1 MKFTLSW
8 LKQHLETNSDI
19 ETILKKL
26 TNIGLEVES
35 SYNPSEAL
43 NGFIA
48 AKIISTKPHPD
59 ADRLQLCLIDTGT
72 EEIEIV
78 CGAKN
83 AKEGLTTIYAPVGST
98 IPSSGMKL
106 KKAKIRGIESSGM
119 LCSEKELNLGDD
131 SEGITELSDQISP
144 GTSISKALDINDT
157 YVEIAITPNRP
168 DCLGIRGIARDLAAA
183 GLGELIKEKQ
193 IKISTSKENLPV
205 FIDAENNFEG
215 CTIFAGR
222 LIKNITN
229 NQSPDW
235 LVKRLESIGI
245 KSINCLVDITNF
257 INFDRGRP
265 LHVYDAN
272 KINNKIGARDA
283 KVGEKILALDGKD
296 YELKPGMCV
305 IADNEKVLGIG
316 GIMGGNESGSTIE
329 TNDVFIESA
338 YFDPIKTALSGRA
351 LNIISDSRYRFERG
365 VDPEYVIEGLNLA
378 TQMILDLCGGE
389 AGEISLV
396 DNLKFQPKKIKFD
409 PKLVNKLT
417 GIEIPNDKIVK
428 ILESLGFDISNSWNV
443 VVPSWRPDIYGEADL
458 VEEIVRIF
466 GLDNIESEP
475 LLNLDQPTKP
485 ILTKKQKQIKMI
497 KRSIA
502 SKGLMET
509 ISYSFINN
517 KESLNFGGGS
527 SSLKIVN
534 PISDELSEMRPTPLA
549 SLVSIA
555 DENFKKGYTDIGIF
569 EVGPGFLGVEQ
580 DEQIT
585 IASGLRIGTHRS
597 EGSGKDWQGF
607 QKVSVFDA
615 KEDVIS
621 VLELL
626 NLNLESHKVERT
638 APDHYHPGRSGQIV
652 TGGGDILAS
661 FGELHPKIIKT
672 KDFKVAVAFEIY
684 IDSINKQKIKS
695 NLKIAPEIS
704 NLQPLKRDFSFVVSS
719 DTEAQ
724 KIINAAKQSDQ
735 SFIKDVKIFD
745 QFLGENEKSIAIEVI
760 IQPKEVTLTDEQIES
775 ISKKIIKSVEDKTK
789 GKLRS

>member
-98 IPSSGMKL
+98 IPASGMKL

-131 SEGITELSDQISP
+131 SEGITELSGQISP

-193 IKISTSKENLPV
+193 IKISASKENLPV
-205 FIDAENNFEG
+205 FIDTENNFEG

-316 GIMGGNESGSTIE
+316 GVMGGNESGSTIE

-684 IDSINKQKIKS
+684 IDAINKQKIKS

-724 KIINAAKQSDQ
+724 TIINAAKQSDQ

>member
-98 IPSSGMKL
+98 IPASGMKL

-131 SEGITELSDQISP
+131 SEGITELSGQISP

-597 EGSGKDWQGF
+597 ESSGKDWQGF

-684 IDSINKQKIKS
+684 IDAINKQKIKS

-724 KIINAAKQSDQ
+724 TIINTAKQSDK

>member
-98 IPSSGMKL
+98 IPASGMKL

-168 DCLGIRGIARDLAAA
+168 DCLGIRGIARDLAAS

-205 FIDAENNFEG
+205 FIDTENNFEG

-316 GIMGGNESGSTIE
+316 GVMGGNESGSTIE

-338 YFDPIKTALSGRA
+338 YFDPIKTALSGRV

-684 IDSINKQKIKS
+684 IDAINKQKIKS

-724 KIINAAKQSDQ
+724 TIINAAKQSDQ

>member
-98 IPSSGMKL
+98 IPASGMKL

-131 SEGITELSDQISP
+131 SEGIIELSGQISP

-517 KESLNFGGGS
+517 KESINFGGGS

-684 IDSINKQKIKS
+684 IDAINKQKIKS

-724 KIINAAKQSDQ
+724 TIINTAKQSDK

>member
-131 SEGITELSDQISP
+131 SEGITELSGQISP

-193 IKISTSKENLPV
+193 IKISASKENLPV

-229 NQSPDW
+229 NKSPDW
-235 LVKRLESIGI
+235 LVKRLESIGV

-585 IASGLRIGTHRS
+585 IAS
-597 EGSGKDWQGF
+597 
-607 QKVSVFDA
+607 
-615 KEDVIS
+615 
-621 VLELL
+621 
-626 NLNLESHKVERT
+626 
-638 APDHYHPGRSGQIV
+638 
-652 TGGGDILAS
+652 
-661 FGELHPKIIKT
+661 
-672 KDFKVAVAFEIY
+672 
-684 IDSINKQKIKS
+684 
-695 NLKIAPEIS
+695 
-704 NLQPLKRDFSFVVSS
+704 
-719 DTEAQ
+719 
-724 KIINAAKQSDQ
+724 
-735 SFIKDVKIFD
+735 
-745 QFLGENEKSIAIEVI
+745 
-760 IQPKEVTLTDEQIES
+760 
-775 ISKKIIKSVEDKTK
+775 
-789 GKLRS
+789 

>member
-98 IPSSGMKL
+98 IPASGMKL

-131 SEGITELSDQISP
+131 SEGITELSGQISP

-205 FIDAENNFEG
+205 FIDNENNFEG

-229 NQSPDW
+229 NKSPDW
-235 LVKRLESIGI
+235 LVKRLESIGV

-316 GIMGGNESGSTIE
+316 GIMGGNESGSTIK

-517 KESLNFGGGS
+517 KESINFGGGS

-585 IASGLRIGTHRS
+585 IASGLRVGTHRS
-597 EGSGKDWQGF
+597 ESSGKDWQGF

-684 IDSINKQKIKS
+684 IDAINKQKIKS

-724 KIINAAKQSDQ
+724 TIINAAKQSDQ

>member
-48 AKIISTKPHPD
+48 VKIISTKPHPD

-98 IPSSGMKL
+98 IPASGMKL

-168 DCLGIRGIARDLAAA
+168 DCLGIRGIARDLAAS

-205 FIDAENNFEG
+205 FIDTENNFEG

-296 YELKPGMCV
+296 YELKPGICV

-389 AGEISLV
+389 PGEISLV

-724 KIINAAKQSDQ
+724 TIINTAKQSDK

>member
-131 SEGITELSDQISP
+131 SEGITELSGQISP

-193 IKISTSKENLPV
+193 IKISASKENLPV

-684 IDSINKQKIKS
+684 IDAINKQKIKS

-724 KIINAAKQSDQ
+724 TIINAAKQSDQ

>member
-131 SEGITELSDQISP
+131 SEGITELSGQISP

-193 IKISTSKENLPV
+193 IKISASKENLPV
-205 FIDAENNFEG
+205 FIDTENNFEG

-229 NQSPDW
+229 NKSPDW
-235 LVKRLESIGI
+235 LVKRLESIGV

-555 DENFKKGYTDIGIF
+555 DENFKKGYIDIGIF

-580 DEQIT
+580 NEQIT

-704 NLQPLKRDFSFVVSS
+704 NLQPLKRDFSFIVSS

-724 KIINAAKQSDQ
+724 TIINTAKQSDK

>member
-98 IPSSGMKL
+98 IPASGMKL

-409 PKLVNKLT
+409 PKLVKKLT
-417 GIEIPNDKIVK
+417 GIEIPNDKIIK

-517 KESLNFGGGS
+517 KESINFGGGS

-724 KIINAAKQSDQ
+724 TIINAAKQSDQ

>member
-98 IPSSGMKL
+98 IPASGMKL

-724 KIINAAKQSDQ
+724 TIINTAKQSDK

>member
-98 IPSSGMKL
+98 IPASGMKL

-131 SEGITELSDQISP
+131 SEGITELSGQISP

-597 EGSGKDWQGF
+597 ESSGKDWQGF

>member
-98 IPSSGMKL
+98 IPASGMKL

-193 IKISTSKENLPV
+193 IKISASKENLPV

-229 NQSPDW
+229 NKSPDW
-235 LVKRLESIGI
+235 LVKRLESIGV

-272 KINNKIGARDA
+272 KINNKIEARDA

-296 YELKPGMCV
+296 YELKPGICV

-597 EGSGKDWQGF
+597 ESSGKDWQGF

-684 IDSINKQKIKS
+684 IDAINKQKIKS

-724 KIINAAKQSDQ
+724 TIINTAKQSDK

>member
-98 IPSSGMKL
+98 IPASGMKL

-168 DCLGIRGIARDLAAA
+168 DCLGIRGIARDLAAS

-205 FIDAENNFEG
+205 FIDTENNFEG

-296 YELKPGMCV
+296 YELKPGICV

-684 IDSINKQKIKS
+684 IDAINKQKIKS

-724 KIINAAKQSDQ
+724 TIINAAKQSDQ

>member
-98 IPSSGMKL
+98 IPASGMKL

-131 SEGITELSDQISP
+131 SEGITELSGQISP

-517 KESLNFGGGS
+517 KESINFGGGS

-597 EGSGKDWQGF
+597 ESSGKDWQGF

-684 IDSINKQKIKS
+684 IDAINKQKIKS

-724 KIINAAKQSDQ
+724 TIINTAKQSDK

>member
-98 IPSSGMKL
+98 IPASGMKL

-205 FIDAENNFEG
+205 FIDTENNFEG

-724 KIINAAKQSDQ
+724 TIINAAKQSDK

>member
-98 IPSSGMKL
+98 IPASGMKL

-131 SEGITELSDQISP
+131 SEGITELSGQISP

-205 FIDAENNFEG
+205 FIDTENNFEG

-272 KINNKIGARDA
+272 KINNKIGARGA

-296 YELKPGMCV
+296 YELKPGICV
-305 IADNEKVLGIG
+305 TADNEKVLGIG

-724 KIINAAKQSDQ
+724 TIINAAKQSDQ

>member
-98 IPSSGMKL
+98 IPASGMKL

-131 SEGITELSDQISP
+131 SEGITELSGQISP

-193 IKISTSKENLPV
+193 IKISASKENLPV
-205 FIDAENNFEG
+205 FIDTENNFEG

-704 NLQPLKRDFSFVVSS
+704 NLQPLKRDFSFIVSS

-724 KIINAAKQSDQ
+724 TIINTAKQSDK

>member
-98 IPSSGMKL
+98 IPASGMKL

-131 SEGITELSDQISP
+131 SEGITELSGQISP

-215 CTIFAGR
+215 CRIFAGR

-272 KINNKIGARDA
+272 KINNKIEARDA

-296 YELKPGMCV
+296 YELKPGICV

-684 IDSINKQKIKS
+684 IDAINKQKIKS

-724 KIINAAKQSDQ
+724 TIINTAKQSDK

>member
-43 NGFIA
+43 NGFIV

-98 IPSSGMKL
+98 IPASGMKL

-193 IKISTSKENLPV
+193 IKISASKENLPV
-205 FIDAENNFEG
+205 FIDTENNFEG

-235 LVKRLESIGI
+235 LVKRLESIGV

-316 GIMGGNESGSTIE
+316 GVMGGNESGSTIE

-389 AGEISLV
+389 PGEISLV

-475 LLNLDQPTKP
+475 LLNLNQPTKP

-597 EGSGKDWQGF
+597 ESSGKDWQGF

-638 APDHYHPGRSGQIV
+638 APDHYHPGRSGQII

-724 KIINAAKQSDQ
+724 TIINTAKQSDK

-775 ISKKIIKSVEDKTK
+775 ISKKIIKSVEDKTN

>member
-98 IPSSGMKL
+98 IPASGMKL

-131 SEGITELSDQISP
+131 SEGIAELSDQISP

-205 FIDAENNFEG
+205 FIDTENNFEG

-229 NQSPDW
+229 NKSPDW

-428 ILESLGFDISNSWNV
+428 ILESLGFDISSSWNV

-517 KESLNFGGGS
+517 KESINFGGGS

-597 EGSGKDWQGF
+597 ESSGKDWQGF

-684 IDSINKQKIKS
+684 IDAINKQKIKS

-724 KIINAAKQSDQ
+724 TIINTAKQSDK

>member
-98 IPSSGMKL
+98 IPASGMKL

-168 DCLGIRGIARDLAAA
+168 DCLGIRGIARDLAAV

-205 FIDAENNFEG
+205 FIDTENNFEG

-229 NQSPDW
+229 NKSPDW
-235 LVKRLESIGI
+235 LVKRLESIGV

-296 YELKPGMCV
+296 YELKPGICV

-569 EVGPGFLGVEQ
+569 EVGPGFRGVEQ

-597 EGSGKDWQGF
+597 ESSGKDWQGF

-684 IDSINKQKIKS
+684 IDAINKQKIKS

-724 KIINAAKQSDQ
+724 TIINAAKQSDQ

>member
-98 IPSSGMKL
+98 IPASGMKL

-131 SEGITELSDQISP
+131 SEGITELSGQISP

-229 NQSPDW
+229 NKSPDW

-684 IDSINKQKIKS
+684 IDAINKQKIKS

-704 NLQPLKRDFSFVVSS
+704 NLQPLKRDFSFIVSS

-724 KIINAAKQSDQ
+724 TIINTAKQSDK

>member
-98 IPSSGMKL
+98 IPASGMKL

-205 FIDAENNFEG
+205 FIDTENNFEG

-296 YELKPGMCV
+296 YELKPGICV

-365 VDPEYVIEGLNLA
+365 VDPQYVIEGLNLA

-517 KESLNFGGGS
+517 KESINFGGGS

-672 KDFKVAVAFEIY
+672 KDFKIAVAFEIY

-724 KIINAAKQSDQ
+724 TIINAAKQSDQ

>member
-131 SEGITELSDQISP
+131 SEGITELSGQISP

-409 PKLVNKLT
+409 PKLVKKLT

-621 VLELL
+621 VLEIL

-684 IDSINKQKIKS
+684 IDAINKQKIKS

-724 KIINAAKQSDQ
+724 TIINTAKQSDK

>member
-98 IPSSGMKL
+98 IPASGMKL

-131 SEGITELSDQISP
+131 SEGITELSGQISP

-409 PKLVNKLT
+409 PKLVKKLT
-417 GIEIPNDKIVK
+417 GIEIPNDKIIK

-475 LLNLDQPTKP
+475 LLNLNQPTKP

-704 NLQPLKRDFSFVVSS
+704 NLQPLKRDFSFIVSS

-724 KIINAAKQSDQ
+724 TIINTAKQSDK

>member
-98 IPSSGMKL
+98 IPASGMKL

-205 FIDAENNFEG
+205 FIDTENNFEG

-296 YELKPGMCV
+296 YELKPGICV

-475 LLNLDQPTKP
+475 LLNLNQPTKP

-517 KESLNFGGGS
+517 KESINFGGGS

-569 EVGPGFLGVEQ
+569 EVGPGLSL
-580 DEQIT
+580 IH
-585 IASGLRIGTHRS
+585 I
-597 EGSGKDWQGF
+597 
-607 QKVSVFDA
+607 
-615 KEDVIS
+615 
-621 VLELL
+621 
-626 NLNLESHKVERT
+626 
-638 APDHYHPGRSGQIV
+638 
-652 TGGGDILAS
+652 
-661 FGELHPKIIKT
+661 
-672 KDFKVAVAFEIY
+672 
-684 IDSINKQKIKS
+684 
-695 NLKIAPEIS
+695 
-704 NLQPLKRDFSFVVSS
+704 
-719 DTEAQ
+719 
-724 KIINAAKQSDQ
+724 
-735 SFIKDVKIFD
+735 
-745 QFLGENEKSIAIEVI
+745 
-760 IQPKEVTLTDEQIES
+760 
-775 ISKKIIKSVEDKTK
+775 
-789 GKLRS
+789 

>member
-98 IPSSGMKL
+98 IPASGMKL

-316 GIMGGNESGSTIE
+316 GVMGGNESGSTIE

-389 AGEISLV
+389 PGEISLV

-724 KIINAAKQSDQ
+724 TIINTAKQSDK

>member
-131 SEGITELSDQISP
+131 SEGITELSGQISP

-684 IDSINKQKIKS
+684 IDAINKQKIKS

-724 KIINAAKQSDQ
+724 TIINTAKQSDK

>member
-98 IPSSGMKL
+98 IPASGMKL

-193 IKISTSKENLPV
+193 IKISASKENLPV
-205 FIDAENNFEG
+205 FIDTENNFEG

-229 NQSPDW
+229 NKSPDW
-235 LVKRLESIGI
+235 LVKRLESIGV

-409 PKLVNKLT
+409 PKLVKKLT
-417 GIEIPNDKIVK
+417 GIEIPNDKIIK

-684 IDSINKQKIKS
+684 IDAINKQKIKS

>member
-72 EEIEIV
+72 EKIEIV

-98 IPSSGMKL
+98 IPASGMKL

-205 FIDAENNFEG
+205 FIDTENNFEG

-296 YELKPGMCV
+296 YELEPGICV

-365 VDPEYVIEGLNLA
+365 VDPQYVIEGLNLA

-517 KESLNFGGGS
+517 KESINFGGGS

-724 KIINAAKQSDQ
+724 TIINTAKQSDK

>member
-98 IPSSGMKL
+98 IPASGMKL

-119 LCSEKELNLGDD
+119 LCSEKELNLGGD

-205 FIDAENNFEG
+205 FIDTENNFEG

-229 NQSPDW
+229 NKSPDW

-409 PKLVNKLT
+409 PKLVKKLT

-517 KESLNFGGGS
+517 KESINFGGGS

-704 NLQPLKRDFSFVVSS
+704 NLQPLKRDFSFIVSS

-724 KIINAAKQSDQ
+724 TIINTAKQSDK

>member
-98 IPSSGMKL
+98 IPASGMKL

-131 SEGITELSDQISP
+131 SEGITELSGQISP

-409 PKLVNKLT
+409 PKLVKKLT
-417 GIEIPNDKIVK
+417 GIEIPNDKIIK

-661 FGELHPKIIKT
+661 FGELHPKIVKT

>member
-72 EEIEIV
+72 EKIEIV

-98 IPSSGMKL
+98 IPASGMKL

-205 FIDAENNFEG
+205 FIDTENNFEG

-296 YELKPGMCV
+296 YELEPGICV

-517 KESLNFGGGS
+517 KESINFGGGS

-580 DEQIT
+580 DEQII

-672 KDFKVAVAFEIY
+672 KDFKIAVAFEIY

-724 KIINAAKQSDQ
+724 TIINAAKQSDQ

>member
-229 NQSPDW
+229 NKSPDW
-235 LVKRLESIGI
+235 LVKRLESIGV

-316 GIMGGNESGSTIE
+316 GVMGGNESGSTIE

>member
-131 SEGITELSDQISP
+131 SEGITELSGQISP

-205 FIDAENNFEG
+205 FIDTENNFEG

-296 YELKPGMCV
+296 YELKPGICV

-466 GLDNIESEP
+466 GLDNIKSEP

-597 EGSGKDWQGF
+597 ESSGKDWQGF

-724 KIINAAKQSDQ
+724 TIINAAKQSDQ

>member
-98 IPSSGMKL
+98 IPASGMKL

-131 SEGITELSDQISP
+131 SEGITELSGQISP

-168 DCLGIRGIARDLAAA
+168 DCLGIRGIARDLAAS

-443 VVPSWRPDIYGEADL
+443 VIPSWRPDIYGEADL

-684 IDSINKQKIKS
+684 IDAINKQKIKS

-724 KIINAAKQSDQ
+724 TIINTAKQSDQ

>member
-48 AKIISTKPHPD
+48 VKIISTKPHPD

-98 IPSSGMKL
+98 IPASGMKL

-131 SEGITELSDQISP
+131 SEGIAELSDQISP

-193 IKISTSKENLPV
+193 IKISASKENLPV
-205 FIDAENNFEG
+205 FIDTENNFEG

-229 NQSPDW
+229 NKSPDW
-235 LVKRLESIGI
+235 LVKRLESIGV

-316 GIMGGNESGSTIE
+316 GVMGGNESGSTIE

-389 AGEISLV
+389 PGEISLV

-684 IDSINKQKIKS
+684 IDAINKQKIKS

>member
-98 IPSSGMKL
+98 IPASGMKL

-131 SEGITELSDQISP
+131 SEGITELSGQISP

-229 NQSPDW
+229 NKSPDW

-409 PKLVNKLT
+409 PKLVSKLT

-517 KESLNFGGGS
+517 KESINFGGGS

-684 IDSINKQKIKS
+684 IDAINKQKIKS